1 LEVGVLDVLPSAPSE
16 PVTDGGLWLS
26 FTGLP
31 YLLFGVVAWIVGAV
45 GAVATMESLRL
56 FLFDARV
63 NLSEDSPLDSSAGKE
78 RPEPQLWLCFL
89 MTSVFI
95 ARGRTA
101 P

>member
-1 LEVGVLDVLPSAPSE
+1 MLDVLPPAPSE
-16 PVTDGGLWLS
+16 PETDGGLWLS
-26 FTGLP
+26 FTGFP
-31 YLLFGVVAWIVGAV
+31 HLLVGVVPWIVGAV

-63 NLSEDSPLDSSAGKE
+63 GLSGDSPQDSSVGKE
-78 RPEPQLWLCFL
+78 RPEPQPRLRFL